1 MHHRP
6 AGRLVIAEVIREAA
20 PALLGFFVRRVEA
33 AEDAAD
39 LVSQTLEAAVRTAAR
54 MPKDRHEAR
63 LWLFGIA
70 RNVLRHHERSTRRR
84 DALVR
89 RLGHAIDE
97 SRLPDQAE
105 VLDVRR
111 AVSALPPDLAELI
124 RLVHWDGF
132 SVEDAARHLGIN
144 ASTARSRHARAKQI
158 LRGALATTTSRGE
171 EEIGRTAVH
180 RSG

>member
-20 PALLGFFVRRVEA
+20 PGLLGFFLRRVDA

-39 LVSQTLEAAVRTAAR
+39 LVSHTCEAAVRAAER
-54 MPKDRHEAR
+54 MPEDRHEAR

-70 RNVLRHHERSTRRR
+70 RNVLRHHERSARRR

-89 RLGHAIDE
+89 RLGCAIDD
-97 SRLPDQAE
+97 SRVLDLAE
-105 VLDVRR
+105 ALDVRR

-158 LRGALATTTSRGE
+158 LREALATTTSPGE

-180 RSG
+180 RTG

>member
-20 PALLGFFVRRVEA
+20 PALLGFFVRRVDV
-33 AEDAAD
+33 AEDAAE
-39 LVSQTLEAAVRTAAR
+39 LVSETCEAAVRTAAR
-54 MPKDRHEAR
+54 MPEDGHEAR

-70 RNVLRHHERSTRRR
+70 RNVLRHHERSARRR

-89 RLGHAIDE
+89 RLGHAIDD
-97 SRLPDQAE
+97 SRVPDLAE
-105 VLDVRR
+105 ALDVRR
-111 AVSALPPDLAELI
+111 AVSALPPDLAELV

-144 ASTARSRHARAKQI
+144 ASTARSRHARAKGI
-158 LRGALATTTSRGE
+158 LRQALAATDSDHKESAHRASSR
-171 EEIGRTAVH
+171 RA
-180 RSG
+180 